1 MVEFEGH
8 RDPAGHI
15 LCNDDPGGQY
25 APFIAHTTGNAVANG
40 QKAPAGHVEQTAVS
54 PVGLNVPAGHGL
66 QTTTDPFTAV
76 KPGIHRQFLM

>member
-25 APFIAHTTGNAVANG
+25 DPVRVHTMGNAVAKG
-40 QKAPAGHVEQTAVS
+40 QKAPAGHLEQLAVS

-66 QTTTDPFTAV
+66 QTVDPFTPV